1 MNQDLIDA
9 MNRVFADT
17 YLMYFKTH
25 SYHWNVEGPNHPQ
38 YHHFL
43 EMVYTEVYAV
53 IDTIA
58 EHLRALDAYA
68 PYDLLKIYNLS
79 IVSKDENPEIDAR
92 TMMQN
97 LLDANNV
104 VLLSLHRAYDAADK
118 ATSLGVS
125 NFLQDR
131 IIAHEK
137 HGWMLKATLK

>member
-9 MNRVFADT
+9 MNKVFADT

-43 EMVYTEVYAV
+43 EMIYTEVYGV
-53 IDTIA
+53 VDTIA

-68 PYDLLKIYNLS
+68 PYDLLKVYNLS
-79 IVSKDENPEIDAR
+79 IVSKDESPEIDAR

>member
-9 MNRVFADT
+9 MNKVFADT

-43 EMVYTEVYAV
+43 EMIYTEVYAV
-53 IDTIA
+53 VDTIA

-68 PYDLLKIYNLS
+68 PYDLLKVYNLS
-79 IVSKDENPEIDAR
+79 IVSKDETPEIDAR

>member
-1 MNQDLIDA
+1 MNQELIDA
-9 MNRVFADT
+9 MNKVFADT

-25 SYHWNVEGPNHPQ
+25 SYHWNVEGLNHPQ

-43 EMVYTEVYAV
+43 EMIYTEVYAV
-53 IDTIA
+53 VDTIA

-68 PYDLLKIYNLS
+68 PYDLLKVYNLS
-79 IVSKDENPEIDAR
+79 IVSKDETPEIDAR

>member
-1 MNQDLIDA
+1 MNQELIDE
-9 MNRVFADT
+9 MNKVFADT

-43 EMVYTEVYAV
+43 EMIYTEVYAV

-68 PYDLLKIYNLS
+68 PYNLLKVYNLS
-79 IVSKDENPEIDAR
+79 IVSKDETPEIDAR

>member
-1 MNQDLIDA
+1 MNQELIDA
-9 MNRVFADT
+9 MNKVFADT

-43 EMVYTEVYAV
+43 EMIYTEVYAV
-53 IDTIA
+53 VDTIA

-68 PYDLLKIYNLS
+68 PYDLLKVYNLS
-79 IVSKDENPEIDAR
+79 IVSKDETPEIDAR

-97 LLDANNV
+97 LLNANNV

>member
-1 MNQDLIDA
+1 MNQELIDE
-9 MNRVFADT
+9 MNKVFADT

-38 YHHFL
+38 YHNFL
-43 EMVYTEVYAV
+43 EMIYTEVYAV

-68 PYDLLKIYNLS
+68 PYDLLKVYNLS
-79 IVSKDENPEIDAR
+79 IVSKDETPEIDAR

>member
-1 MNQDLIDA
+1 MNQELINA
-9 MNRVFADT
+9 MNKVFADT

-43 EMVYTEVYAV
+43 EMIYTEVYGV
-53 IDTIA
+53 VDTIA

-68 PYDLLKIYNLS
+68 PYDLLKVYNLS
-79 IVSKDENPEIDAR
+79 IVSKDESPEIDAR

-104 VLLSLHRAYDAADK
+104 VLLSLHQAYDAADK

>member
-9 MNRVFADT
+9 MNKVFADT

-43 EMVYTEVYAV
+43 EMIYTEVYAV
-53 IDTIA
+53 VDTIA

-68 PYDLLKIYNLS
+68 PYDLLKVYNLS
-79 IVSKDENPEIDAR
+79 IVSKDESPEIDAR

>member
-1 MNQDLIDA
+1 MNQELIDA
-9 MNRVFADT
+9 MNKVFADT

-43 EMVYTEVYAV
+43 EMIYTEVYAV
-53 IDTIA
+53 VDTIA

-68 PYDLLKIYNLS
+68 PYDLLKVYNLS
-79 IVSKDENPEIDAR
+79 IVSKDETPEIDAR

>member
-1 MNQDLIDA
+1 MNQELIDA
-9 MNRVFADT
+9 MNKVFADT

-43 EMVYTEVYAV
+43 EMIYTEVYAV
-53 IDTIA
+53 VDTIA

-68 PYDLLKIYNLS
+68 PYDLLKVYNLS
-79 IVSKDENPEIDAR
+79 IVSKDETPEIDAR

-118 ATSLGVS
+118 ATSFGVS

>member
-1 MNQDLIDA
+1 MNQELIDA

-25 SYHWNVEGPNHPQ
+25 TYHWNVEGPNHPQ

-43 EMVYTEVYAV
+43 EMIYTEVYAV
-53 IDTIA
+53 VDTIA

-68 PYDLLKIYNLS
+68 PYDLLKVYNLS
-79 IVSKDENPEIDAR
+79 IVSKDDTPEIDAK

-97 LLDANNV
+97 LLNANNV

>member
-1 MNQDLIDA
+1 MNQELINA
-9 MNRVFADT
+9 MNKVFADT

-43 EMVYTEVYAV
+43 EMIYTEVYDV
-53 IDTIA
+53 VDTIA
-58 EHLRALDAYA
+58 EHIRALDAYS
-68 PYDLLKIYNLS
+68 PYNLS
-79 IVSKDENPEIDAR
+79 KVIAQSMVIEDENPDIDAR
-92 TMMQN
+92 TRMQN
-97 LLDANNV
+97 LLDTNNM
-104 VLLSLHRAYDAADK
+104 VLLSLHRAYDAADR

>member
-1 MNQDLIDA
+1 MI
-9 MNRVFADT
+9 
-17 YLMYFKTH
+17 
-25 SYHWNVEGPNHPQ
+25 
-38 YHHFL
+38 
-43 EMVYTEVYAV
+43 YTEVYAV
-53 IDTIA
+53 VDTIA

-68 PYDLLKIYNLS
+68 PYDLLKVYNLS
-79 IVSKDENPEIDAR
+79 IVSKDETPEIDAR

>member
-1 MNQDLIDA
+1 MNQELIDA
-9 MNRVFADT
+9 MNTVFADT

-43 EMVYTEVYAV
+43 EMIYTEVYAV
-53 IDTIA
+53 VDTIA

-68 PYDLLKIYNLS
+68 PYDLLKVYNLS
-79 IVSKDENPEIDAR
+79 IVSKDETPEIDAR